1 MNRTLRRP
9 MFRMGGSTEGIT
21 SGLDMPKT
29 NASRQGYSLGGKTLQ
44 QLGVPKEFINAN
56 SHLDEK
62 GIFTKFRMDN
72 REMLP
77 TNVDNQNVKKFD
89 EEMNMADFLKGA
101 TIGDMRKAA
110 ESMSYKPRGTN
121 FNDFLISMG
130 LDLVSRPRSGNI
142 FQQVATSAREP
153 YAQFM
158 AGKKEAA
165 EQRYASESDLF
176 KSMMEGQADI
186 LAAEAES
193 GTSGKIFD
201 KENTARMIK
210 EYITDINKITSQ
222 LESPDLTEEK
232 RKELEQN
239 LQISRAQ
246 LASIKKQSPY
256 AAAVLKSDKFVKG
269 MVRTIMERL
278 VQDTDKYPEGE
289 NDPNLYKDAYQEFI
303 RYFEDQ
309 FATGGRVG
317 LQMGGEPMQAAQTQG
332 QMPMDQGPEE
342 MPEELQNI
350 DYDTLRARLPAS
362 ITDDIVTLI
371 ANSAEAME
379 DFAMIQSQQDVD
391 MFNNKYSV
399 ELVLPS
405 EA

>member
-9 MFRMGGSTEGIT
+9 MFRTGGSAEGIT
-21 SGLDMPKT
+21 SGLDVP
-29 NASRQGYSLGGKTLQ
+29 RQGY
-44 QLGVPKEFINAN
+44 
-56 SHLDEK
+56 K
-62 GIFTKFRMDN
+62 GTENPSD
-72 REMLP
+72 
-77 TNVDNQNVKKFD
+77 QNVKNFN
-89 EEMNMADFLKGA
+89 EEMNMAEFLKGA
-101 TIGDMRKAA
+101 TIGDMRRAS
-110 ESMSYKPRGTN
+110 ESMAYSPRGTN
-121 FNDFLISMG
+121 FNDFLINMG

-142 FQQVATSAREP
+142 FQQVATSAKDP
-153 YAQFM
+153 FDKFM
-158 AGKKEAA
+158 VGKKEAA

-176 KSMMEGQADI
+176 KSMMEGQSDI

-201 KENTARMIK
+201 KENTARMI
-210 EYITDINKITSQ
+210 EDYITDINSITSQ
-222 LESPDLTEEK
+222 LESTDLTEEK
-232 RKELEQN
+232 RKELEQS

-269 MVRTIMERL
+269 FVRTIMERL
-278 VQDTDKYPEGE
+278 VKDTDKYPEGE
-289 NDPNLYKDAYQEFI
+289 NDPNLYKDAYEEFL

-309 FATGGRVG
+309 FAAGGRVG

-332 QMPMDQGPEE
+332 QMPMDQGSQ
-342 MPEELQNI
+342 MPEEFKNI
-350 DYDTLRARLPAS
+350 DYATLRARLPAS

-379 DFAMIQSQQDVD
+379 DFAMIQSQADVD
-391 MFNNKYSV
+391 MFNSKYGV
-399 ELVLPS
+399 ELIVPS

>member
-9 MFRMGGSTEGIT
+9 MFRMGGSAEGIT
-21 SGLDMPKT
+21 SGLDLP
-29 NASRQGYSLGGKTLQ
+29 RQGYQGTG
-44 QLGVPKEFINAN
+44 NA
-56 SHLDEK
+56 SD
-62 GIFTKFRMDN
+62 
-72 REMLP
+72 
-77 TNVDNQNVKKFD
+77 QNVKKFD

-101 TIGDMRKAA
+101 TIGDMRRAA

-130 LDLVSRPRSGNI
+130 LDLVSRPRGGNI
-142 FQQVATSAREP
+142 FQQVARSARDP

-176 KSMMEGQADI
+176 KSMMEGQSDI
-186 LAAEAES
+186 LASEAES
-193 GTSGKIFD
+193 GTAGKIFD
-201 KENTARMIK
+201 KENTANMIK
-210 EYITDINKITSQ
+210 DYITKINNITSQ

-232 RKELEQN
+232 RKELEEN
-239 LQISRAQ
+239 LQISRTQ
-246 LASIKKQSPY
+246 LASVKKQSPY
-256 AAAVLKSDKFVKG
+256 AAAILKSDKFVKG
-269 MVRTIMERL
+269 FVRTIMERL

-289 NDPNLYKDAYQEFI
+289 NDPNLYKDAYKEFL
-303 RYFEDQ
+303 RYFEDE
-309 FATGGRVG
+309 FAAGGRVG
-317 LQMGGEPMQAAQTQG
+317 LQMGGQPMQAAQTQD
-332 QMPMDQGPEE
+332 QMPMDQGSQ

-379 DFAMIQSQQDVD
+379 DFAMIQSQADVD
-391 MFNNKYSV
+391 MFNNKYGV
-399 ELVLPS
+399 ELILPS

>member
-9 MFRMGGSTEGIT
+9 MFRMGGSAEGIT
-21 SGLDMPKT
+21 SGLDLP
-29 NASRQGYSLGGKTLQ
+29 RQGYKGT
-44 QLGVPKEFINAN
+44 ENA
-56 SHLDEK
+56 SD
-62 GIFTKFRMDN
+62 
-72 REMLP
+72 
-77 TNVDNQNVKKFD
+77 QNVKKFD

-101 TIGDMRKAA
+101 TIGDMRRAA
-110 ESMSYKPRGTN
+110 ESMAYSPRGTN

-130 LDLVSRPRSGNI
+130 LDLASRPKSGNI

-176 KSMMEGQADI
+176 KSMMEGQSDI
-186 LAAEAES
+186 LASEAES
-193 GTSGKIFD
+193 GTAGKIFD

-232 RKELEQN
+232 QKELEQS
-239 LQISRAQ
+239 LQIARAQ
-246 LASIKKQSPY
+246 LSSIKKQSPY
-256 AAAVLKSDKFVKG
+256 ASAILKSDKFVKG

-278 VQDTDKYPEGE
+278 LQDTDKYPEGE

-332 QMPMDQGPEE
+332 QMSMDQGSQ

-379 DFAMIQSQQDVD
+379 DFAMIQSQADVD
-391 MFNNKYSV
+391 MFNSKYGV
-399 ELVLPS
+399 ELIVPS

>member
-9 MFRMGGSTEGIT
+9 MFRMGGSTGEGIT
-21 SGLDMPKT
+21 SGLQAP
-29 NASRQGYSLGGKTLQ
+29 RQNYEGGKTVEELNYKSP
-44 QLGVPKEFINAN
+44 LGLKFTEMDLSKFKN
-56 SHLDEK
+56 SGLSDK
-62 GIFTKFRMDN
+62 LR
-72 REMLP
+72 
-77 TNVDNQNVKKFD
+77 
-89 EEMNMADFLKGA
+89 NMKVSDYLTGDR
-101 TIGDMRKAA
+101 TIGEMKDMASQLA
-110 ESMSYKPRGTN
+110 YKPRGTN
-121 FNDFLISMG
+121 INDFLIGMG
-130 LDLVSRPRSGNI
+130 LNLVSNPSQGNI
-142 FQQVATSAREP
+142 FADAATAAKDP
-153 YAQFM
+153 YKEFM
-158 AGKKEAA
+158 AGKQSAA

-176 KSMMEGQADI
+176 KYMIEAQSDV
-186 LAAEAES
+186 LAAREES
-193 GTSGKIFD
+193 GTSGKVFD

-210 EYITDINKITSQ
+210 DYITDINNTTSQ
-222 LESPDLTEEK
+222 LESPDLTPEK
-232 RKELEQN
+232 QKELEQS

-332 QMPMDQGPEE
+332 QMPMDQGSQ
-342 MPEELQNI
+342 MPEEFKNI
-350 DYDTLRARLPAS
+350 DYATLRARLPAS

-391 MFNNKYSV
+391 MFNNKYGV
-399 ELVLPS
+399 ELIVPS

>member
-9 MFRMGGSTEGIT
+9 MFRMGGSTGEGIT
-21 SGLDMPKT
+21 SGLQAP
-29 NASRQGYSLGGKTLQ
+29 RQNYEGGKTVEELNYKSP
-44 QLGVPKEFINAN
+44 LGLKFTEMDINKLRN
-56 SHLDEK
+56 SELSDK
-62 GIFTKFRMDN
+62 LR
-72 REMLP
+72 
-77 TNVDNQNVKKFD
+77 
-89 EEMNMADFLKGA
+89 NMKVSDYLTGDR
-101 TIGDMRKAA
+101 TIGEMKDMASQLA
-110 ESMSYKPRGTN
+110 YKPRGTN
-121 FNDFLISMG
+121 INDFLIGMG
-130 LDLVSRPRSGNI
+130 LNLVSNPSQGNI
-142 FQQVATSAREP
+142 FADAATAAKDP
-153 YAQFM
+153 YKEFM
-158 AGKKEAA
+158 AGKQSAA

-176 KSMMEGQADI
+176 KSMMEAQSDV
-186 LAAEAES
+186 LAAREES
-193 GTSGKIFD
+193 GTSGKVFD

-210 EYITDINKITSQ
+210 DYITDINNTTSQ
-222 LESPDLTEEK
+222 LESPDLTPEK
-232 RKELEQN
+232 QKELEQS

-269 MVRTIMERL
+269 FVRTIMERL

-289 NDPNLYKDAYQEFI
+289 NDPNLYKDAYQEFMK
-303 RYFEDQ
+303 YFEDE
-309 FATGGRVG
+309 FAAGGRVG

-332 QMPMDQGPEE
+332 QMPMDQGSEE

-350 DYDTLRARLPAS
+350 DYDTLRARLPQS

>member
-9 MFRMGGSTEGIT
+9 MFRMGGSTGEGIT
-21 SGLDMPKT
+21 SGLQAPRQQYQGTGD
-29 NASRQGYSLGGKTLQ
+29 AS
-44 QLGVPKEFINAN
+44 
-56 SHLDEK
+56 D
-62 GIFTKFRMDN
+62 
-72 REMLP
+72 
-77 TNVDNQNVKKFD
+77 QNVKKFN
-89 EEMNMADFLKGA
+89 EEMNMADFLRNA
-101 TIGDMRKAA
+101 TIGDMRRAS
-110 ESMSYKPRGTN
+110 ESMGYKPRGTN
-121 FNDFLISMG
+121 INDFLISMG
-130 LDLVSRPRSGNI
+130 LDLASRPTSGNI
-142 FQQVATSAREP
+142 FADLATSSKGP
-153 YAQFM
+153 YKEFM
-158 AGKKEAA
+158 AAKQSAA

-176 KSMMEGQADI
+176 KSMMEGQSDI
-186 LAAEAES
+186 LASEAES

-210 EYITDINKITSQ
+210 DYITDINNTTNQ
-222 LESPDLTEEK
+222 LEAPDLTPEK
-232 RKELEQN
+232 RKELEQS

-256 AAAVLKSDKFVKG
+256 AAAVLKSDKYVKG
-269 MVRTIMERL
+269 FVRTIMERL
-278 VQDTDKYPEGE
+278 VQNTDKYPEGE
-289 NDPNLYKDAYQEFI
+289 NDPNLYKDAFQEFI

-332 QMPMDQGPEE
+332 QMPMDQGPQESEE

-350 DYDTLRARLPAS
+350 DYDTLRTRLPQS

-391 MFNNKYSV
+391 MFNNKYGV
-399 ELVLPS
+399 ELIVPS

>member
-9 MFRMGGSTEGIT
+9 MFRTGGSAEGIT
-21 SGLDMPKT
+21 SGLDVP
-29 NASRQGYSLGGKTLQ
+29 RQGYQGT
-44 QLGVPKEFINAN
+44 ENA
-56 SHLDEK
+56 SD
-62 GIFTKFRMDN
+62 
-72 REMLP
+72 
-77 TNVDNQNVKKFD
+77 QNVKKFN

-101 TIGDMRKAA
+101 TVGDMRRAA
-110 ESMSYKPRGTN
+110 EAMAYSPRGTN
-121 FNDFLISMG
+121 FNDFLINMG

-142 FQQVATSAREP
+142 FQQVATSAKDP
-153 YAQFM
+153 FDKFM

-210 EYITDINKITSQ
+210 EYITDINTITSQ

-232 RKELEQN
+232 RKELEEN

-246 LASIKKQSPY
+246 LSSIKKQSPY
-256 AAAVLKSDKFVKG
+256 AAAILKSDKFVKG
-269 MVRTIMERL
+269 FVRTIMERL

-289 NDPNLYKDAYQEFI
+289 NDPNLYKDAYQEFL

-332 QMPMDQGPEE
+332 QMPMDQGSEE

-350 DYDTLRARLPAS
+350 DYDTLRARLPQS

>member
-9 MFRMGGSTEGIT
+9 MFRMGGSTGEGIT
-21 SGLDMPKT
+21 SGLQAPRQQYQGTGD
-29 NASRQGYSLGGKTLQ
+29 AS
-44 QLGVPKEFINAN
+44 
-56 SHLDEK
+56 D
-62 GIFTKFRMDN
+62 
-72 REMLP
+72 
-77 TNVDNQNVKKFD
+77 QNVKKFN
-89 EEMNMADFLKGA
+89 EEMNMADFLRNA
-101 TIGDMRKAA
+101 TIGDMRRAS
-110 ESMSYKPRGTN
+110 ESMGYKPRGTN
-121 FNDFLISMG
+121 INDFLISMG
-130 LDLVSRPRSGNI
+130 LDLASRPTSGNI
-142 FQQVATSAREP
+142 FADLATSSKGP
-153 YAQFM
+153 YKEFM
-158 AGKKEAA
+158 AAKQSAA

-176 KSMMEGQADI
+176 KSMMEGQSDI
-186 LAAEAES
+186 LASEAES

-210 EYITDINKITSQ
+210 DYITDINNTTNQ
-222 LESPDLTEEK
+222 LEAPDLTPEK
-232 RKELEQN
+232 RKELEQS

-256 AAAVLKSDKFVKG
+256 AEAVLKSDKFVKG

-289 NDPNLYKDAYQEFI
+289 NDPNLYKDAFQEFI

-332 QMPMDQGPEE
+332 QMPMDQGSK
-342 MPEELQNI
+342 MPEEFKNI
-350 DYDTLRARLPAS
+350 DYNTLRARLPAS

-391 MFNNKYSV
+391 MFNNKYGV
-399 ELVLPS
+399 ELIVPS

>member
-9 MFRMGGSTEGIT
+9 MFRMGGNAEGIT
-21 SGLDMPKT
+21 SGLDVP
-29 NASRQGYSLGGKTLQ
+29 RQGYQGT
-44 QLGVPKEFINAN
+44 ENA
-56 SHLDEK
+56 SD
-62 GIFTKFRMDN
+62 
-72 REMLP
+72 
-77 TNVDNQNVKKFD
+77 QNVKKFN
-89 EEMNMADFLKGA
+89 EEMNMAEFLKGA
-101 TIGDMRKAA
+101 TIGDMRRAS
-110 ESMSYKPRGTN
+110 ESMAYSPKGTN
-121 FNDFLISMG
+121 FNDLLINFG

-142 FQQVATSAREP
+142 FSQVATSAKEP

-222 LESPDLTEEK
+222 LESPNLTEEK
-232 RKELEQN
+232 QKELEQN

-256 AAAVLKSDKFVKG
+256 AEAVLKSDKFVKG

-289 NDPNLYKDAYQEFI
+289 NDPNLYKDAFQEFM
-303 RYFEDQ
+303 RYFEEQ

-332 QMPMDQGPEE
+332 QMPMDQGSK
-342 MPEELQNI
+342 MPEEFKII
-350 DYDTLRARLPAS
+350 DYNTLRARLPAS

-391 MFNNKYSV
+391 MFNNKYGV
-399 ELVLPS
+399 ELIVPS

>member
-9 MFRMGGSTEGIT
+9 MFRMGGSTGEGIT
-21 SGLDMPKT
+21 SGLQAP
-29 NASRQGYSLGGKTLQ
+29 RQGY
-44 QLGVPKEFINAN
+44 
-56 SHLDEK
+56 K
-62 GIFTKFRMDN
+62 GTENPSD
-72 REMLP
+72 
-77 TNVDNQNVKKFD
+77 QNVKKFN

-101 TIGDMRKAA
+101 TVGDMRRAA
-110 ESMSYKPRGTN
+110 EAMAYSPRGTN
-121 FNDFLISMG
+121 FNDFLINMG
-130 LDLVSRPRSGNI
+130 LDLVSRPKSGNI
-142 FQQVATSAREP
+142 FAQVASSAKDP
-153 YAQFM
+153 FNKFM

-193 GTSGKIFD
+193 GTSGKLFD

-210 EYITDINKITSQ
+210 LYITDINKITSQ

-232 RKELEQN
+232 RKELEEN

-246 LASIKKQSPY
+246 LSSIKKQSPY
-256 AAAVLKSDKFVKG
+256 AAAILKSEKFVKG
-269 MVRTIMERL
+269 FVRTIMERL

-289 NDPNLYKDAYQEFI
+289 NDPNLYKDAYQEFL

-332 QMPMDQGPEE
+332 QMPMDQGSEE

-350 DYDTLRARLPAS
+350 DYDTLRARLPQS

>member
-1 MNRTLRRP
+1 MNNRTLRRP
-9 MFRMGGSTEGIT
+9 MFRMGGSTGEGIT
-21 SGLDMPKT
+21 SGLQAP
-29 NASRQGYSLGGKTLQ
+29 RQGYQDGKLSEKLRSMKASDYLTGDKTLGEIQ
-44 QLGVPKEFINAN
+44 DMASQLAY
-56 SHLDEK
+56 
-62 GIFTKFRMDN
+62 
-72 REMLP
+72 
-77 TNVDNQNVKKFD
+77 Q
-89 EEMNMADFLKGA
+89 
-101 TIGDMRKAA
+101 
-110 ESMSYKPRGTN
+110 PRGQDL
-121 FNDFLISMG
+121 NDFLISTG
-130 LDLVSRPRSGNI
+130 LDLVSRPKSGNI
-142 FQQVATSAREP
+142 FSQVATSAKEP
-153 YAQFM
+153 FTNFM
-158 AGKKEAA
+158 AAKKEAA

-176 KSMMEGQADI
+176 KSMMEAQADV
-186 LAAEAES
+186 LASKAEGS
-193 GTSGKIFD
+193 GGKIFD

-210 EYITDINKITSQ
+210 DYITDINKITSQ

-232 RKELEQN
+232 QKELEQS

-246 LASIKKQSPY
+246 LSSIKKQSPY
-256 AAAVLKSDKFVKG
+256 AAAILKSDKFVKG

-278 VQDTDKYPEGE
+278 VQDTEKYPEGE
-289 NDPNLYKDAYQEFI
+289 NDPNLYKDAYQEFL

-309 FATGGRVG
+309 YATGGRVG

-332 QMPMDQGPEE
+332 QMPMDQGSEE

-350 DYDTLRARLPAS
+350 DYDTLRARLPQS

>member
-9 MFRMGGSTEGIT
+9 MFRMGGSAEGIT
-21 SGLDMPKT
+21 SGLDMP
-29 NASRQGYSLGGKTLQ
+29 RQGYQGTG
-44 QLGVPKEFINAN
+44 NA
-56 SHLDEK
+56 SD
-62 GIFTKFRMDN
+62 
-72 REMLP
+72 
-77 TNVDNQNVKKFD
+77 QNVKKFD

-101 TIGDMRKAA
+101 TIGDMRRAA
-110 ESMSYKPRGTN
+110 ESMAYSPRGTN
-121 FNDFLISMG
+121 FNDFLINMG
-130 LDLVSRPRSGNI
+130 LDLASRPKSGNI

-153 YAQFM
+153 YAKFM

-176 KSMMEGQADI
+176 KSMMEGQSNI

-193 GTSGKIFD
+193 GTAGKIFNT
-201 KENTARMIK
+201 ENTARMIK
-210 EYITDINKITSQ
+210 DYIINIDKIKTQ

-232 RKELEQN
+232 RKELELGLKIERSG
-239 LQISRAQ
+239 LQSV
-246 LASIKKQSPY
+246 KTQSPY
-256 AAAVLKSDKFVKG
+256 AAAILKSDKFVKG
-269 MVRTIMERL
+269 FVRTIMERL

-289 NDPNLYKDAYQEFI
+289 NDPNLYKDAYQEFMK
-303 RYFEDQ
+303 YFEDE
-309 FATGGRVG
+309 FAAGGRVG

>member
-9 MFRMGGSTEGIT
+9 MFRMGGSAEGIT
-21 SGLDMPKT
+21 SGLDLP
-29 NASRQGYSLGGKTLQ
+29 RQGYQGTG
-44 QLGVPKEFINAN
+44 NA
-56 SHLDEK
+56 SD
-62 GIFTKFRMDN
+62 
-72 REMLP
+72 
-77 TNVDNQNVKKFD
+77 QNVKKFD

-101 TIGDMRKAA
+101 TIGDMRRAA
-110 ESMSYKPRGTN
+110 ESMAYSPRGTN

-130 LDLVSRPRSGNI
+130 LDLASRPKSGNI

-176 KSMMEGQADI
+176 KSMMEGQSDI
-186 LAAEAES
+186 LASEAES
-193 GTSGKIFD
+193 GTAGKIFD

-232 RKELEQN
+232 QKELEQS
-239 LQISRAQ
+239 LQIARAQ
-246 LASIKKQSPY
+246 LSSIKKQSPY
-256 AAAVLKSDKFVKG
+256 ASAILKSDKFVKG

-278 VQDTDKYPEGE
+278 LQDTDKYPEGE

-332 QMPMDQGPEE
+332 QMSMDQGSQ

-379 DFAMIQSQQDVD
+379 DFAMIQSQADVD
-391 MFNNKYSV
+391 MFNSKYGV
-399 ELVLPS
+399 ELIVPS

>member
-9 MFRMGGSTEGIT
+9 MFRMGGSTGEGIT
-21 SGLDMPKT
+21 SGLQAP
-29 NASRQGYSLGGKTLQ
+29 RQNYEGGKTVEELNYKSP
-44 QLGVPKEFINAN
+44 LGLKFTEMDINKLKN
-56 SHLDEK
+56 SELSDK
-62 GIFTKFRMDN
+62 LR
-72 REMLP
+72 
-77 TNVDNQNVKKFD
+77 
-89 EEMNMADFLKGA
+89 NMKVSDYLTGDR
-101 TIGDMRKAA
+101 TIGEMKDMASQLA
-110 ESMSYKPRGTN
+110 YKPRGTN
-121 FNDFLISMG
+121 INDFLIGMG
-130 LDLVSRPRSGNI
+130 LNLVSNPSQGNI
-142 FQQVATSAREP
+142 FADAATAAKDP
-153 YAQFM
+153 YKEFM
-158 AGKKEAA
+158 AGKQSAA

-176 KSMMEGQADI
+176 KSMMEAQSDV
-186 LAAEAES
+186 LAAREES
-193 GTSGKIFD
+193 GTSGKVFD

-210 EYITDINKITSQ
+210 DYITDINNTTSQ
-222 LESPDLTEEK
+222 LESPDLTPEK
-232 RKELEQN
+232 QKELEQS

-332 QMPMDQGPEE
+332 QMPMDQGPQESQE

-350 DYDTLRARLPAS
+350 DYDTLRTRLPQS

-391 MFNNKYSV
+391 MFNNKYGV

>member
-9 MFRMGGSTEGIT
+9 MFRTGGSAEGIT
-21 SGLDMPKT
+21 SGLDVP
-29 NASRQGYSLGGKTLQ
+29 RQGYQGT
-44 QLGVPKEFINAN
+44 ENA
-56 SHLDEK
+56 SD
-62 GIFTKFRMDN
+62 
-72 REMLP
+72 
-77 TNVDNQNVKKFD
+77 QNVKKFN
-89 EEMNMADFLKGA
+89 EEMNMAEFLKGA
-101 TIGDMRKAA
+101 TIGDMRRASK
-110 ESMSYKPRGTN
+110 SMAYSPRGTN
-121 FNDFLISMG
+121 FNDFLINMG
-130 LDLVSRPRSGNI
+130 LDLVSRPKSGNI
-142 FQQVATSAREP
+142 FAQVASSAKDP
-153 YAQFM
+153 FNKFM

-210 EYITDINKITSQ
+210 EYITDINTITSQ

-232 RKELEQN
+232 RKELEEN

-246 LASIKKQSPY
+246 LSSIKKQSPY
-256 AAAVLKSDKFVKG
+256 AAAILKSEKFVKG
-269 MVRTIMERL
+269 FVRTIMERL

-289 NDPNLYKDAYQEFI
+289 NDPNLYKDAYQEFL

-332 QMPMDQGPEE
+332 QMPMDQGSEE

-350 DYDTLRARLPAS
+350 DYDTLRARLPQS